1 MTYAESSSIHS
12 PVDVVR
18 QPAGVFSPSVW
29 GDYFIT
35 HTPMPS
41 SEIEKIKK
49 RIDELKDVIKKQLRD
64 ANDLLQS
71 LEMIDAIHHLGVAY
85 HFELEIN
92 DALKKI
98 HRDGFEESED
108 LHTIA
113 LGFRLLRQQRFPISA
128 DIFNKFMDK
137 EGDFKESLE
146 HDAKALL
153 SLYEAAH
160 LGTPNEKILENAEKF
175 ARTYLKLLLG
185 TMDPKFATIISRSL
199 ETPRFRRTE
208 RLEAREYLSIYEEEK
223 TRSELLLEFAK
234 LDYHLVQS
242 IHLEELLHITLWK
255 NAMALSENLP
265 FARDRFVELHFWMI
279 GAYFE
284 PCYSRA
290 RIMTTK
296 LLILTSILDDIY
308 DQYGTLEELE
318 LLTEKIERWELEGV
332 DQLPKYLQHFC
343 VVLYKTFNDFE
354 DELSF
359 EQNSFRMQ
367 FLKKEM
373 KKLAH
378 AYFDE
383 TRWGNQH
390 YIPSMQE
397 HLRISLLS
405 CAYPMLFC
413 ATFVGMYEVI
423 PSNAF
428 EWVTEFPEIV
438 KASCFICRVMND
450 ITSDEHEEIGNHFAS
465 IVESY
470 TKDNECTQEEAC
482 NKLKVM
488 VEDAWKTLNQEYLI
502 TNLPLFLVRPIFNL
516 ARVMELFYKDTD
528 NYTNPFGSMRDNIK
542 LVMVEPILS
551 KW

>member
-1 MTYAESSSIHS
+1 MTYAESSNIHS

-18 QPAGVFSPSVW
+18 QPAAVFHPSVW

-41 SEIEKIKK
+41 SELEKIKQ

-64 ANDLLQS
+64 ASDQLQS
-71 LEMIDAIHHLGVAY
+71 LEMIDAIQHLGVAY

-92 DALKKI
+92 DSLKKI
-98 HRDGFEESED
+98 HRNGFKESKD

-137 EGDFKESLE
+137 EGDFKESLK

-160 LGTPNEKILENAEKF
+160 LGTPNEKILENAANF

-185 TMDPKFATIISRSL
+185 TMDPNFATITSRAL

-208 RLEAREYLSIYEEEK
+208 R
-223 TRSELLLEFAK
+223 
-234 LDYHLVQS
+234 
-242 IHLEELLHITLWK
+242 WK
-255 NAMALSENLP
+255 NSMALSENLP
-265 FARDRFVELHFWMI
+265 FARDRFAELHFWMI

-308 DQYGTLEELE
+308 DQYGTIEELE
-318 LLTEKIERWELEGV
+318 LLTGKIERWELEGV

-343 VVLYKTFNDFE
+343 FVLYKTFNDFE

-359 EQNSFRMQ
+359 EQNSFRMR

-373 KKLAH
+373 NKLAH

-383 TRWGNQH
+383 TRWGNEH

-413 ATFVGMYEVI
+413 ASFVGMYEVI

-428 EWVTEFPEIV
+428 EWVTAFPEIV

-450 ITSDEHEEIGNHFAS
+450 ITSDEHEEIGNHFAT

-470 TKDNECTQEEAC
+470 AKDNECTKEEAC

-542 LVMVEPILS
+542 LVIVEPILS
-551 KW
+551 KWE

>member
-1 MTYAESSSIHS
+1 MTYAGSSNIHS
-12 PVDVVR
+12 QVDVVG
-18 QPAGVFSPSVW
+18 QPAGVFPPSVW

-35 HTPMPS
+35 HKPMPS
-41 SEIEKIKK
+41 SELEKIKK

-64 ANDLLQS
+64 ASDLLQS
-71 LEMIDAIHHLGVAY
+71 LEMIDVIHHLGVAY

-98 HRDGFEESED
+98 HRDGFEESKD

-113 LGFRLLRQQRFPISA
+113 LGFRLLRQQRFSISA

-137 EGDFKESLE
+137 EGDFKEILK

-160 LGTPNEKILENAEKF
+160 LGTPNEKILENAAKF
-175 ARTYLKLLLG
+175 TRTYLKLLLG
-185 TMDPKFATIISRSL
+185 TMDQNFATITSRSL

-223 TRSELLLEFAK
+223 NRSELLLEFAK

-242 IHLEELLHITLWK
+242 IHLEELLHLTLWK
-255 NAMALSENLP
+255 NSMALLESLP

-308 DQYGTLEELE
+308 DQYGTLEE
-318 LLTEKIERWELEGV
+318 WELEGV

-354 DELSF
+354 DELSS
-359 EQNSFRMQ
+359 EQNSFRIG

-373 KKLAH
+373 NKLAH

-383 TRWGNQH
+383 TRWGNEH

-397 HLRISLLS
+397 HLHISLLS

-413 ATFVGMYEVI
+413 ASFVGMYEVI
-423 PSNAF
+423 PRNAF

-450 ITSDEHEEIGNHFAS
+450 ITSDEHEKVGNHVAT

-470 TKDNECTQEEAC
+470 AKDNECTKEEAC
-482 NKLKVM
+482 KKLKVM
-488 VEDAWKTLNQEYLI
+488 VEDAWKTLNLEYLM

-516 ARVMELFYKDTD
+516 TRVMELFYKDTD

-551 KW
+551 IWE